1 MQVPDGMLADVDDRT
16 PLGEARTQLVVL
28 LQALAQAVQAFGDQL
43 ARAAGQRVR
52 TLVHLD
58 ARNHAVVGHVLG
70 ERHAVPG
77 RLADGF
83 VVQDGAGNVLVELRR
98 GQQQLAVGTTVLLG
112 VLDTDAGETLGD
124 GSGGFV
130 DRDDALARGD
140 HGLGGFGQL
149 FDAHVFPVAGAGKT

>member
-1 MQVPDGMLADVDDRT
+1 M
-16 PLGEARTQLVVL
+16 
-28 LQALAQAVQAFGDQL
+28 QALAQAVQAFGHQL

-98 GQQQLAVGTTVLLG
+98 GQQQFAVGATVLLG
-112 VLDTDAGETLGD
+112 VLDADASETLGD

-130 DRDDALARGD
+130 DRDDALARGN
-140 HGLGGFGQL
+140 HGLGGFSQL
-149 FDAHVFPVAGAGKT
+149 FDAHVLPVAGAGKT